1 MTERYREAY
10 TSEEI
15 AHVVEEVQKLT
26 DEEKAL
32 YLLFVEEKI
41 SIDDFV
47 EKGGYE
53 MLISTG
59 FLLKATLH

>member
-1 MTERYREAY
+1 MKQRYREAY
-10 TSEEI
+10 TPEEI
-15 AHVVEEVQKLT
+15 EQVVQNVQKLT

-32 YLLFVEEKI
+32 YLLFVDDNI

-53 MLISTG
+53 MLLSTG
-59 FLLKATLH
+59 FLIPETVH